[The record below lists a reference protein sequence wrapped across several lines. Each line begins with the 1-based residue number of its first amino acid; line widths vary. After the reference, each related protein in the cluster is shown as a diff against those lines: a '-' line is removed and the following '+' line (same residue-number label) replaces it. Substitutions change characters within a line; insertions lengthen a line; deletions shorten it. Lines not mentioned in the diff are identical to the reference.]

1 MDGVTLAFFLAAA
14 FLGGLTSGV
23 SGFAMGLVVS
33 GVWLHIIAPE
43 QNALL
48 IVLCG
53 LVTQGS
59 GIWRVRYSINW
70 RAVMPFIIGGA
81 FGVAVGT
88 ALLTIVDQTTLRLTM
103 GGLLVA
109 YSLYSLLRPA
119 VGPVQ
124 GGVAVEAGVGVA
136 NGLIG
141 GLTGL
146 GGIVVTIWCQL
157 RGGPKDAQRA
167 IFQPVMLATFA
178 MSAVSLGVAGVYT
191 VETMKLYALALP
203 ALIAGVW
210 CGIRLYGKLDDAAF
224 RRVIL
229 ILLLASGVSLVVP
242 AVRCILAELTQLR

>member
-14 FLGGLTSGV
+14 FFGGLTSGL

-33 GVWLHIIAPE
+33 GVWLHIIAPD

-59 GIWRVRYSINW
+59 GIWRVRRAMNW
-70 RAVMPFIIGGA
+70 RTVLPFIIGGA
-81 FGVAVGT
+81 IGVPAGT
-88 ALLTIVDQTTLRLTM
+88 ALLTTVDQNTLRLSI
-103 GGLLVA
+103 GILLML
-109 YSLYSLLRPA
+109 YSLYSLIRPA
-119 VGPVQ
+119 VR
-124 GGVAVEAGVGVA
+124 AVEGGAPADLGVGVA

-146 GGIVVTIWCQL
+146 GGIAVTVWCQL

-167 IFQPVMLATFA
+167 IFQPVMFSTFL
-178 MSAVSLGVAGVYT
+178 MSAISLGVAGAYT
-191 VETMKLYALALP
+191 AETMKLYVLALP
-203 ALIAGVW
+203 VLIAGIW

-229 ILLLASGVSLVVP
+229 VLLLASGVSLVVP
-242 AVRCILAELTQLR
+242 ALLRLANLLLT